1 MPYLKPAQVL
11 VLQYAATGDRQL
23 VEDTEGLSMEMLMDA
38 INTNP
43 VTGNV
48 DPEGQVVYVN
58 GVWVDVEDV
67 MAATP
72 VKRVQEKGE

>member
-11 VLQYAATGDRQL
+11 ALQYAATGERDL
-23 VEDTEGLSMEMLMDA
+23 VENTNGLSMDMLVDA

-43 VTGNV
+43 VTGEV
-48 DPEGQVVYVN
+48 DPDGQVVYVN

-67 MAATP
+67 MSANP
-72 VKRVQEKGE
+72 VKRVQENGK

>member
-11 VLQYAATGDRQL
+11 ALQYAATGNREL
-23 VEDTEGLSMEMLMDA
+23 VGETEGLSMEMLKDS
-38 INTNP
+38 INMNP
-43 VTGNV
+43 VTGEV
-48 DPEGQVVYVN
+48 DTEGQVVYVN

-67 MAATP
+67 MASTP